1 MGVLLS
7 GKVAVGCFHHIYS
20 ALLVGSPDHCVLE
33 TLVFNSPLVMQA
45 EWWFEMRKSDSEGA
59 ESAEPQSSEAS
70 QILKE
75 RLHTLNESAAV
86 MSRASVLKNGQM
98 SRNRHPDFEFFLSR
112 S

>member
-1 MGVLLS
+1 
-7 GKVAVGCFHHIYS
+7 
-20 ALLVGSPDHCVLE
+20 
-33 TLVFNSPLVMQA
+33 MQA

-86 MSRASVLKNGQM
+86 MSRTSVLKNGQM
-98 SRNRHPDFEFFLSR
+98 SRNMHPDFEFFLSR